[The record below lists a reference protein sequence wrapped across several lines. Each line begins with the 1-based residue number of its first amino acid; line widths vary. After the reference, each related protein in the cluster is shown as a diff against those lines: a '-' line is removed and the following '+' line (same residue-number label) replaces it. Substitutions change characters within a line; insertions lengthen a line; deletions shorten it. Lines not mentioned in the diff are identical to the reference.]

1 MPAEFLNLANI
12 TVGGIKRRRNCAVAD
27 AMRRHLFSDTSFFA
41 VADNNLADAVAS
53 EPMTHIR
60 KVEGRE

>member
-1 MPAEFLNLANI
+1 
-12 TVGGIKRRRNCAVAD
+12 V
-27 AMRRHLFSDTSFFA
+27 RRHLFFDTSFFA